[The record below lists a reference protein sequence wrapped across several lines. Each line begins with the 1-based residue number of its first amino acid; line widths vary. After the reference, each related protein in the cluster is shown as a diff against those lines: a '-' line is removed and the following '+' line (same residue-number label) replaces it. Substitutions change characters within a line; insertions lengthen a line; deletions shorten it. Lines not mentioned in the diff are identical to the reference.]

1 MSVLMGQ
8 MMERPLLIS
17 SIIDYAAAVYGDV
30 PIVSR
35 DAAGLTHRYSYRDA
49 SVRIARLAHAL
60 TGMGVKPGDRIAT
73 VAWNGY
79 RHFELYYAISG
90 IGAVCHTVN
99 PRLFRDQLVHIFNH
113 AEDRLIFVDPSLL
126 PLVEG
131 LAPDLKSVESVIVM
145 SDAAD
150 MPESALG
157 NILCYEKLLEG
168 QPESFDWP
176 SLDERTAAALC
187 YTSGTTGNPKGA
199 LYSHRSTVLHALGS
213 VVGQDGWLRPGQVFM
228 PVVPMFH
235 VCAWG
240 YPYACPLS
248 GTAMVMPGPR
258 LDGASLHD
266 LIEGE
271 GVTLSAG
278 VPTLW
283 YGLMEHLRKTGGTLT
298 ELKALVCGG
307 AAPSLALIQEIESHG
322 VEFLHGWG
330 LTETSPIVTTC
341 LNSTLPENLTPEER
355 QRYKL
360 KQGRP
365 LYGIDV
371 KLAGEGGK
379 TVPHDGESAGE
390 ILLRGNTVISG
401 YYRDAE
407 ASKASFDGDGWFRTG
422 DIGTLNAAGTLQL
435 TDRAKDLIKSGGEWI
450 SSIDLESAVLGHP
463 GVAAA
468 AAIAIPHPKWDE
480 RPLLVV
486 VPVEGQDVD
495 KGSIL
500 DYLRGAVAS
509 FWVPDDIAFV
519 DEMPL
524 TATGKISKRQLR
536 QRFEGYKLPT
546 A

>member
-1 MSVLMGQ
+1 MSLLGQ

-17 SIIDYAAAVYGDV
+17 SIIDYAAAVHGDA

-35 DAAGLTHRYSYRDA
+35 DAAGRTHRYGYRAA

-60 TGMGVKPGDRIAT
+60 KAMGVQPGDRVAT

-113 AEDRLIFVDPSLL
+113 AEDRFVFVDPSLL

-131 LAPDLKSVESVIVM
+131 LAPDLKSIESVVVM
-145 SDAAD
+145 SDAAET
-150 MPESALG
+150 PETALE
-157 NILCYEKLLEG
+157 NLLCYETLLEG
-168 QPESFDWP
+168 QPDSIDWP
-176 SLDERTAAALC
+176 EFDERTAAALC

-213 VVGQDGWLRPGQVFM
+213 IVGQDGWLSPKQVFM
-228 PVVPMFH
+228 PIVPMFH

-240 YPYACPLS
+240 YPYACPIS

-266 LIEGE
+266 LIEAE
-271 GVTLSAG
+271 GVIWAAG

-283 YGLMEHLRKTGGTLT
+283 YGLMEHLRNTGGTLT
-298 ELKALVCGG
+298 QFKALVCGG

-322 VEFLHGWG
+322 VSFLHGWG
-330 LTETSPIVTTC
+330 LTETSPVVTTC
-341 LNSTLPENLTPEER
+341 LNSTVPETLKGEDR

-365 LYGIDV
+365 LFGIDV
-371 KLAGEGGK
+371 KLAGQDGAA
-379 TVPHDGESAGE
+379 VPRDGESSGE
-390 ILLRGNTVISG
+390 ILLRGNTVIDG
-401 YYRDAE
+401 YFRDPG
-407 ASKASFDGDGWFRTG
+407 ASANAFDDDGWFRTG
-422 DIGTLNAAGTLQL
+422 DIGTLDSYGALQL

-450 SSIDLESAVLGHP
+450 SSIDLENVALGHP
-463 GVAAA
+463 AVAAA

-486 VPVEGQDVD
+486 LPAEGQAP
-495 KGSIL
+495 KKQEIL
-500 DYLRGAVAS
+500 DYLAGKVAK
-509 FWVPDDIAFV
+509 WWLPDDVTFIE
-519 DEMPL
+519 EMPL
-524 TATGKISKRQLR
+524 TATGKVSKRQLR
-536 QRFEGYKLPT
+536 ERFAAYKLPS